1 MSEEGSNKGK
11 DFLNYVKGILKQEH
25 DLQWVALT
33 CFIIFAAVGAIAIN
47 ESMYMPGWKTIS
59 QDDASGSMLDIEW
72 DATGENGL
80 AIYVLEGDYILKQLP
95 SGDEISISADP
106 TCIDYSE
113 GTWLIGTDTGSI
125 FEWDANNSVVSE
137 SGITWPNNMTPELI
151 IDITSSDKGDSGY
164 IITQPSSGSP
174 VLRSLF
180 LNQVSLP
187 STGLD
192 ENIELNAIEITPG
205 GNAIAI
211 GTLKS
216 HLGYNPTLGSTGEVV
231 VETWVEAWGNSS
243 MGIPKVQILHSA
255 TGASLH
261 SLMIL
266 GEEWGSD
273 KVAIAAGAS
282 STLIINSDHTVS
294 EINAGSSAAAI
305 DNKGTIWLA
314 AQDGKDQVSIIEPGA
329 EIVSTFKLTSQQ
341 SIISERGVSAGD
353 SIEFY
358 GTDDS
363 GDDSKVRVN
372 TNSRNSLLSSI
383 SALGEITFVFTSL
396 IIFCVMGWNFYENWE
411 RRVW

>member
-1 MSEEGSNKGK
+1 MSQEEPNKLN
-11 DFLNYVKGILKQEH
+11 DFLNYIRGILKQEH

-33 CFIIFAAVGAIAIN
+33 CFVVFAIVGAFAIN
-47 ESMYMPGWKTIS
+47 ESMYMPGWKS
-59 QDDASGSMLDIEW
+59 YSLNESDGQLLDLEW
-72 DATGENGL
+72 DSTGENGL
-80 AIYVLEGDYILKQLP
+80 GIYVIEGDYIIKELP
-95 SGDEISISADP
+95 SGNEISIVGEP

-113 GTWLIGTDTGSI
+113 GKWLIGTENGGI
-125 FEWDANNSVVSE
+125 FEWGPNDSTISD
-137 SGITWPNNMTPELI
+137 SGISWKNNMSPEFI
-151 IDITSSDKGDSGY
+151 VDITSSDGGDSGY
-164 IITQPSSGSP
+164 IITQPITGSP
-174 VLRSLF
+174 VLRSFF
-180 LNQVSLP
+180 LNEISLA

-192 ENIELNAIEITPG
+192 ENIKLKAIEITPG

-211 GTLKS
+211 GTLNS

-266 GEEWGSD
+266 NEEWGSD

-282 STLIINSDHTVS
+282 STLVIHSDHTVS
-294 EINAGSSAAAI
+294 EVSAGSAAAAI
-305 DNKGTIWLA
+305 DNTGAIWLA
-314 AQDGKDQVSIIEPGA
+314 AQGGKGQVSILEPG
-329 EIVSTFKLTSQQ
+329 EESVSTFKLTTQQ
-341 SIISERGVSAGD
+341 SIISEKGVTAGD

-358 GTDDS
+358 GTDSS
-363 GDDSKVRVN
+363 GNEQKAVVN
-372 TNSRNSLLSSI
+372 TNSRNTPLTSI
-383 SALGEITFVFTSL
+383 SVLGEITFVFVSL